1 MEKMKFGPT
10 LRLALLG
17 NTGTGKDT
25 CVNIIQKLYPL
36 LRIHSIRLALPL
48 YQAQHAIYTI
58 CGKEKDFFA
67 QDGVL
72 LNFLGQHM
80 RTIHPNVIQDSFLR
94 ELRLS
99 PQVDMILCPDAR
111 PRDLPFIKEA
121 GFFVLHITTDPQLTA
136 ERRKKRGDLFLGSAT
151 HPTEMGAMP
160 EIDAHISNDGTL
172 EEYEQKI
179 AALLGCWAEVWG

>member
-1 MEKMKFGPT
+1 MEKIKFQPT

-36 LRIHSIRLALPL
+36 LGIHVIRLALPL

-58 CGKEKDFFA
+58 CGKEKKFFA

-80 RTIHPNVIQDSFLR
+80 RTIHPNVIQDSFQR

-99 PQVDMILCPDAR
+99 PQVDMIICPDVR
-111 PRDLPFIKEA
+111 PLDLPFIKEE
-121 GFFVLHITTDPQLTA
+121 GFFVLHITTDPQLTTD
-136 ERRKKRGDLFLGSAT
+136 RRKKRGDLFLGSAS
-151 HPTEMGAMP
+151 HPTEIGTFP
-160 EIDAHISNDGTL
+160 EVDAHISNNGTMD
-172 EEYEQKI
+172 EFEQKI
-179 AALLGCWAEVWG
+179 AALLESWVEVWG